1 MRWWTRKGNA
11 MLDKLK
17 ADLDAIIERDP
28 AAGHRLA
35 AVFLYPSFHVMLAHR
50 MAYPLWRAGLR
61 FVPRFIMQVARWFTG
76 IEIHPAAQIG
86 AGFFADHGMGV
97 VIGETSVVGKNVTLY
112 HDVTLGGVMPAVDSK
127 AQKTIKRHP
136 TIADDVIIGAGAQI
150 LGPVTVGKSARIGG
164 NSVVTRDVGEG
175 QTVVGIP
182 AKAIKQTSRD
192 SQFEAYGVNDMP
204 TDDAQ
209 SRTIAALFAELE
221 TLRAR
226 INAVA
231 SEVTS
236 ENEAHHN
243 PSTSDE
249 AASSDIQNRPPK

>member
-1 MRWWTRKGNA
+1 

-50 MAYPLWRAGLR
+50 MAHPLWRVGLR

-112 HDVTLGGVMPAVDSK
+112 HDITLGGMMPAVDSK
-127 AQKTIKRHP
+127 ALKTITRHP

-150 LGPVTVGKSARIGG
+150 LGPVTVGESARIGG

-236 ENEAHHN
+236 ENQAQHN

-249 AASSDIQNRPPK
+249 PASSDSQNRPPK

>member
-1 MRWWTRKGNA
+1 

-50 MAYPLWRAGLR
+50 MAHPLWRVGLR

-97 VIGETSVVGKNVTLY
+97 VIGETSIVGKNVTLY

-182 AKAIKQTSRD
+182 AKAIKQASRD

-204 TDDAQ
+204 ADDAQ

-231 SEVTS
+231 SEGAI
-236 ENEAHHN
+236 ENEARHN

-249 AASSDIQNRPPK
+249 PASSDIQNRPPK

>member
-11 MLDKLK
+11 MLDNLK

-50 MAYPLWRAGLR
+50 MAHPLWRVGLR

-97 VIGETSVVGKNVTLY
+97 VIGETSIVGKNVTLY

-150 LGPVTVGKSARIGG
+150 LGPVTVGESARIGG

-236 ENEAHHN
+236 ENEAQHN

-249 AASSDIQNRPPK
+249 PASSDIQNRPPK

>member
-1 MRWWTRKGNA
+1 

-50 MAYPLWRAGLR
+50 MAHPLWRVGLR

-226 INAVA
+226 INAVG
-231 SEVTS
+231 SEVAS
-236 ENEAHHN
+236 ENEAQHN

-249 AASSDIQNRPPK
+249 PASSDIQNRLPK

>member
-1 MRWWTRKGNA
+1 

-50 MAYPLWRAGLR
+50 IAHPLWRAGLR
-61 FVPRFIMQVARWFTG
+61 FVPRFIMQFARWFTG

-97 VIGETSVVGKNVTLY
+97 VIGETSILGRNVTLY
-112 HDVTLGGVMPAVDSK
+112 HDVTLGGVMPAVDSH

-136 TIADDVIIGAGAQI
+136 TIKDDVIIGAGAQI
-150 LGPVTVGKSARIGG
+150 LGPVTVGKCARIGG

-182 AKAIKQTSRD
+182 AKAIKQGSRE
-192 SQFEAYGVNDMP
+192 SQFEAYGVNDLP
-204 TDDAQ
+204 ADDAQ

-221 TLRAR
+221 TLRTR
-226 INAVA
+226 LNAVA
-231 SEVTS
+231 SQD
-236 ENEAHHN
+236 EAVHN
-243 PSTSDE
+243 PTTGDE
-249 AASSDIQNRPPK
+249 TADSDIQNRTSK

>member
-1 MRWWTRKGNA
+1 
-11 MLDKLK
+11 MLVKLK

-35 AVFLYPSFHVMLAHR
+35 AVFLYPSFHAMLAHR
-50 MAYPLWRAGLR
+50 MAHPLWRVGLR

-236 ENEAHHN
+236 ENEAQHN

-249 AASSDIQNRPPK
+249 PASSDIQNRPPK

>member
-1 MRWWTRKGNA
+1 

-50 MAYPLWRAGLR
+50 MAHPLWRVGLR

-97 VIGETSVVGKNVTLY
+97 VIGETSIVGSNVTLY

-182 AKAIKQTSRD
+182 AKAIKQSSRD

-204 TDDAQ
+204 ADDAQ

-226 INAVA
+226 INAVT

-236 ENEAHHN
+236 ENEAQHN

-249 AASSDIQNRPPK
+249 PASSDIQNRLPK

>member
-1 MRWWTRKGNA
+1 

-28 AAGHRLA
+28 AAGYRLG

-50 MAYPLWRAGLR
+50 IAHPLWRAGLR
-61 FVPRFIMQVARWFTG
+61 FAPRFIMQVARWFTG

-86 AGFFADHGMGV
+86 AGFLADHGMGV

-136 TIADDVIIGAGAQI
+136 TIEDNVIIGAGVQI
-150 LGPVTVGKSARIGG
+150 LGPVTVGRCARIGG

-182 AKAIKQTSRD
+182 AKAIKQDSGD

-204 TDDAQ
+204 ADDAQ

-226 INAVA
+226 INAVS
-231 SEVTS
+231 SEIAG
-236 ENEAHHN
+236 EIDARHN
-243 PSTSDE
+243 PSSSDE
-249 AASSDIQNRPPK
+249 LASSDTQNRPQKQINK